1 MKKKLLIIITVL
13 LIAVMTVTFVACKKK
28 IDEQKVFDAA
38 SYSIENG
45 ETSRDVK
52 ILVSYNG
59 ETVYDSTSP
68 EDTVEEVKDAMEDLG
83 APLESKFSGT
93 GAGLKFQSDYFAN
106 ASIVRGETNTEYA
119 ADISAI
125 STFLGVN
132 GSAGKIIIILDNSKA
147 TLQSMKISYTTED
160 SFNVEITVTMK
171 Y

>member
-13 LIAVMTVTFVACKKK
+13 LIAVMSVAFVACKPK
-28 IDEQKVFDAA
+28 INEQKVFDAA
-38 SYSIENG
+38 SYSIDNG
-45 ETSRDVK
+45 ENSRDVK

-68 EDTVEEVKDAMEDLG
+68 DDTVEEVKDAMEDLG
-83 APLESKFSGT
+83 APIESKFNGT

-106 ASIVRGETNTEYA
+106 ASIIKGETNTEYV

-132 GSAGKIIIILDNSKA
+132 GSSGKITIILDNSKA
-147 TLQSMKISYTTED
+147 TLQSMKIAYTTAD
-160 SFNVEITVTMK
+160 SFNVEIIVTMK